1 MNESASKGLPRDERE
16 VAVEILNRAVH
27 EGRFDSL
34 QENEVTTSLLERTK
48 TAAKEVLRTAI
59 RAKELIPE
67 FFDQWAI
74 VAFPDGRQQNRV
86 CVTIVRNDSK
96 PAPATSPKK
105 QVELKEGPVRKGGR
119 NDPPTS
125 PRPQGHPGREPR
137 P

>member
-59 RAKELIPE
+59 RANELIPE

-86 CVTIVRNDSK
+86 CVTIVKNDT
-96 PAPATSPKK
+96 APKK
-105 QVELKEGPVRKGGR
+105 KVELKEGPVRKGGR
-119 NDPPTS
+119 NDAPTS